1 MSRNNSQAQSQTQ
14 SQITEARR
22 LTLISTS
29 RPNRPVKANI
39 PQFSLSI
46 PLPPSPNLKPLPKPK
61 ITKPIKLPKS
71 SQEKKNDRKEGYRKK
86 LEKNKALR
94 LEKERGPL
102 PEVEE
107 GEYDE
112 FGFWIAYEKQ
122 AVEDPDI
129 DRGDGEEVT
138 GSQLRSR
145 GGGEGRE
152 ESSSGLE
159 ENHEI
164 AMKQVL
170 EDLQAMPSG
179 QSFTQLL
186 EGKKRC
192 IPSETHHQ
200 VPAASTAPRD
210 QGAQK
215 RKRQEEPTTLND
227 VSSGPSRPERS
238 THPMLDKRSQ
248 AQYPISAMRGNIEEY
263 DDAQMPVSAQPRR
276 KSIYETEFDSQE
288 DQARLSPTELNSSAI
303 QEPVSRSQTRRS
315 NDRSRVY
322 SLQPIASFEWDTQ
335 QDPHPCPSFAVSDT
349 QPDSPESSDSPDSPR
364 YVSAPGPSRVKTYA
378 KTSKSAPTRH
388 NTTTSRNPAQRP
400 GFKDLFSPEPEWEQ
414 EHLTGAST
422 KDRSKRAGSTS
433 WWPEPHTPAL
443 VDDQES
449 EDDNDDDEEELAG
462 GLRHILGEVEVNEH
476 GHRIMRGRNRN
487 GPWPSQRLKGL
498 FDDDSQDFH
507 RSKEYYRPVSDRL
520 HLVKVKEEPQDTLVQ
535 NTPRSPDEIKSSRSR
550 KHNTRANHDRPI
562 VHPPPQ
568 LIMRREQ
575 SVADRLHE

>member
-1 MSRNNSQAQSQTQ
+1 MSRNNSQTQTQTQ

-29 RPNRPVKANI
+29 RPTIPAKTNI

-61 ITKPIKLPKS
+61 ITKPIKLPKT
-71 SQEKKNDRKEGYRKK
+71 SQEKKTEKKEGYRKK

-122 AVEDPDI
+122 VVEDHDMEQ
-129 DRGDGEEVT
+129 GDGEEGV
-138 GSQLRSR
+138 GGQLRLR

-170 EDLQAMPSG
+170 DDLQAMPSN
-179 QSFTQLL
+179 QTFTQLFDG
-186 EGKKRC
+186 EKRT
-192 IPSETHHQ
+192 IAPETHHQ

-210 QGAQK
+210 QGTQK
-215 RKRQEEPTTLND
+215 RKRQE
-227 VSSGPSRPERS
+227 GPSRPGDR

-248 AQYPISAMRGNIEEY
+248 AQYPISAMRGNIEED

-276 KSIYETEFDSQE
+276 KSIYETDFDSQE

-303 QEPVSRSQTRRS
+303 REPVSRSQTRRS
-315 NDRSRVY
+315 NDRSRLY

-335 QDPHPCPSFAVSDT
+335 QDPHPAPSFAVSDT
-349 QPDSPESSDSPDSPR
+349 QPDSPDSPNSSDSPP
-364 YVSAPGPSRVKTYA
+364 YASAPGPSRVKTYA

-388 NTTTSRNPAQRP
+388 NITTSRNPAQRP
-400 GFKDLFSPEPEWEQ
+400 GFKDLFRP
-414 EHLTGAST
+414 
-422 KDRSKRAGSTS
+422 
-433 WWPEPHTPAL
+433 
-443 VDDQES
+443 
-449 EDDNDDDEEELAG
+449 
-462 GLRHILGEVEVNEH
+462 
-476 GHRIMRGRNRN
+476 NRN
-487 GPWPSQRLKGL
+487 GSRNTLQVRRRKIDQSGL
-498 FDDDSQDFH
+498 DQ
-507 RSKEYYRPVSDRL
+507 
-520 HLVKVKEEPQDTLVQ
+520 LVGGL
-535 NTPRSPDEIKSSRSR
+535 N
-550 KHNTRANHDRPI
+550 
-562 VHPPPQ
+562 
-568 LIMRREQ
+568 LI
-575 SVADRLHE
+575 SLL

>member
-1 MSRNNSQAQSQTQ
+1 M
-14 SQITEARR
+14 
-22 LTLISTS
+22 
-29 RPNRPVKANI
+29 PVTTNI

-46 PLPPSPNLKPLPKPK
+46 PLPSSPNLKPLPKPK
-61 ITKPIKLPKS
+61 ITKPIKLPKT
-71 SQEKKNDRKEGYRKK
+71 SQERKNEKKDGYRKK

-122 AVEDPDI
+122 VAEGPDHELGGVEEGNGG
-129 DRGDGEEVT
+129 R
-138 GSQLRSR
+138 LRLR

-159 ENHEI
+159 ENHEV

-170 EDLQAMPSG
+170 DDLQAMPSN
-179 QSFTQLL
+179 QTFTQLF
-186 EGKKRC
+186 EGEKRMV
-192 IPSETHHQ
+192 PPETHHQ

-210 QGAQK
+210 HGHQK
-215 RKRQEEPTTLND
+215 RKRQEDPITLND
-227 VSSGPSRPERS
+227 LSSGPSRPEKS

-248 AQYPISAMRGNIEEY
+248 AQYPISAIRGSIEEE
-263 DDAQMPVSAQPRR
+263 DIPMPVSAQPRR
-276 KSIYETEFDSQE
+276 KSIYETEVDSQE
-288 DQARLSPTELNSSAI
+288 DQARLSPTELNSSAVP
-303 QEPVSRSQTRRS
+303 EPVSRSQTRRS

-335 QDPHPCPSFAVSDT
+335 QDPNPAPSFAVSDT
-349 QPDSPESSDSPDSPR
+349 QPDSPGSSNSPESPR

-378 KTSKSAPTRH
+378 KTSKSAPTRQ

-414 EHLTGAST
+414 EHLTGVST

-433 WWPEPHTPAL
+433 WWPEP
-443 VDDQES
+443 DQES
-449 EDDNDDDEEELAG
+449 EQDEDEEELGG
-462 GLRHILGEVEVNEH
+462 GLRHILGEVEINEH
-476 GHRIMRGRNRN
+476 GHRIVRGRNRN
-487 GPWPSQRLKGL
+487 CPWPSQRLKGL
-498 FDDDSQDFH
+498 FDDDSQDSH
-507 RSKEYYRPVSDRL
+507 RPTEYYRPVSDRL
-520 HLVKVKEEPQDTLVQ
+520 HLVKVKEELQDTLVQ
-535 NTPRSPDEIKSSRSR
+535 DTPPSPDEIKISRSK

-568 LIMRREQ
+568 LNMRREQ